1 MSGVRRVSERGT
13 NMRSGRP
20 RENMLS
26 HKVEER
32 SPRERQRIEDLR
44 IQVETDTEAMLEL
57 ADIAYMQQ
65 RREES
70 TSEGQ

>member
-1 MSGVRRVSERGT
+1 
-13 NMRSGRP
+13 
-20 RENMLS
+20 MLS
-26 HKVEER
+26 QKVEER
-32 SPRERQRIEDLR
+32 FPRERQRIEDLR
-44 IQVETDTEAMLEL
+44 IQVETDPEAMLEL